1 MNELHNAQNVI
12 LCQIIESPFEVM
24 YKKHFFN
31 PRKCNSA
38 STLSD
43 CIQRNVS
50 KIIIALPTSN
60 FIVEVFEKTVPEG
73 FNGVN
78 TRLVFESEILLPNY
92 THSQYNKMS
101 IDLKFHYQIKL
112 DAEKDYQYSRI
123 TSKILELQE
132 NNCCC

>member
-1 MNELHNAQNVI
+1 MGSLNDMNELHNAQNVI

-101 IDLKFHYQIKL
+101 LDESFKALKK
-112 DAEKDYQYSRI
+112 RI
-123 TSKILELQE
+123 
-132 NNCCC
+132 